1 MLNAPLAK
9 SGPLDFRWKKIV
21 LFLAHEKGLGHM
33 LKNSLVVPQFSFFAS
48 PQAENNFWLDRP

>member
-1 MLNAPLAK
+1 MLLWLRAVLLT
-9 SGPLDFRWKKIV
+9 SVGKKIV